1 MTRPRVLPV
10 GDRALTVEFGDAID
24 LALNARV
31 LALEASLS
39 GFPLPGVLETVPTYR
54 SLLVLYE
61 PSTITFD
68 ALAARFL
75 ERAAKGGAAPPA
87 GRLLEVPTCY
97 GGAGGPDLAE
107 VAQACGLAE
116 DAVVA
121 LHASTDYTA
130 LMLGFRPGFAY
141 LGGLPEALALPRRA
155 TPRLR
160 VEAGSVAVAG
170 RQTGIYPSASPG
182 GWHLI
187 GRTDLQ
193 LFDATAEPPAL
204 IGPGDR
210 VRFVPVGELGPA
222 PRASLP
228 SAVTSSPAPG
238 VLVLEPGLLT
248 TVQARGRSGYRRFGV
263 PLAGPLDLRA
273 HAEANRLVG
282 NPEDAATLE
291 CTIAGPTLRLLG
303 SFPFAVTG
311 ADLGAVLHR
320 ADLGDWPV
328 PLGAPVRAR
337 AGNVL
342 AFTRRRAGARAYVA
356 LAGGIDVPRV
366 LGSKAT
372 DVGAGFGGFQGRPLR
387 TGDSLCLGPR
397 AEGLTETRAAWC
409 APAARVTVR
418 VVLGPQDDH
427 FTEAV
432 RRRFLE
438 EPWRVAAASDRA
450 GCRLEGPALAHR
462 GPSEI
467 ASDGLVPGAIQV
479 PPDGA
484 PIVVMP
490 DGPTTGGYPKIAT
503 VVSADLPLLAQ
514 LVPGEGEVR
523 FRGVSA
529 REAQTDG

>member
-1 MTRPRVLPV
+1 MTGPRVLPV

-24 LALNARV
+24 PALNARV
-31 LALEASLS
+31 RALDASVS
-39 GFPLPGVLETVPTYR
+39 GAALQGVLETVPTYR

-61 PSTITFD
+61 PD
-68 ALAARFL
+68 AIGFAELAARLL
-75 ERAAKGGAAPPA
+75 ERAKEDGGAPPA

-97 GGAGGPDLAE
+97 GGAAGPDLPE
-107 VAQACGLAE
+107 VAQACGLSE

-141 LGGLPEALALPRRA
+141 LGVLPEALALPRRA
-155 TPRLR
+155 TPRVR
-160 VEAGSVAVAG
+160 VVAGSVAIAG

-182 GWHLI
+182 GWHVI
-187 GRTDLQ
+187 GRTDLR
-193 LFDATAEPPAL
+193 LFDAASEPPAL

-210 VRFVPVGELGPA
+210 VRFVPVGELRPPSHEPPSPA
-222 PRASLP
+222 R
-228 SAVTSSPAPG
+228 TSSAG
-238 VLVLEPGLLT
+238 VEVLEPGLLT
-248 TVQARGRSGYRRFGV
+248 TVQARGRAGYRRFGV
-263 PLAGPLDLRA
+263 PLAGPLDLQA
-273 HAEANRLVG
+273 HSEANRILG

-291 CTIAGPTLRLLG
+291 CTVAGPTLRFAA
-303 SFPFAVTG
+303 SVPFAVTG

-320 ADLGDWPV
+320 ADLGEWPV

-337 AGNVL
+337 AGNLLVF
-342 AFTRRRAGARAYVA
+342 ARRRTGARSYVA
-356 LAGGIDVPRV
+356 LAGGIHVPIV
-366 LGSKAT
+366 LGSRAT
-372 DVGAGFGGFQGRPLR
+372 DVGAGFGGFGGRPLR
-387 TGDSLCLGPR
+387 VGDALSLGPPADR
-397 AEGLTETRAAWC
+397 PPEATAAWK

-427 FTEAV
+427 FEEAT

-438 EPWRVAAASDRA
+438 ERWRVAATSDRV

-484 PIVVMP
+484 PIVVMA

-503 VVSADLPLLAQ
+503 VVGADLPLLAQ

-523 FRGVSA
+523 FRRVSIL
-529 REAQTDG
+529 EAQREG

>member
-24 LALNARV
+24 PALNARV
-31 LALEASLS
+31 RALDASLS
-39 GFPLPGVLETVPTYR
+39 GAPLPGVVETVPTYR
-54 SLLVLYE
+54 ALLVLYE
-61 PSTITFD
+61 PSAIAFA
-68 ALAARFL
+68 ALAARLL
-75 ERAAKGGAAPPA
+75 ERAEEGGAAPPA
-87 GRLLEVPTCY
+87 GRLIEVPTCY
-97 GGAGGPDLAE
+97 GGAGGPDLPE

-141 LGGLPEALALPRRA
+141 LGVLPEVLALPRRA
-155 TPRLR
+155 TPRAR
-160 VEAGSVAVAG
+160 VEAGSVAIAG
-170 RQTGIYPSASPG
+170 RQTGIYPSTSPG
-182 GWHLI
+182 GWHVI
-187 GRTDLQ
+187 GRTDLR
-193 LFDATAEPPAL
+193 LFDAAAEPPAL

-210 VRFVPVGELGPA
+210 VRFVPIGELRPA
-222 PRASLP
+222 PRETPL
-228 SAVTSSPAPG
+228 SAGTSSPG
-238 VLVLEPGLLT
+238 LDVLEPGLLT

-263 PLAGPLDLRA
+263 PLAGPLDVPA
-273 HAEANRLVG
+273 HTQANRIVG

-291 CTIAGPTLRLLG
+291 CTIAGPTLRLLA
-303 SFPFAVTG
+303 SVPFAVTG

-320 ADLGDWPV
+320 ADLGEWPV

-342 AFTRRRAGARAYVA
+342 AFTRRRAGARTYVA
-356 LAGGIDVPRV
+356 LAGGIDVPLL
-366 LGSKAT
+366 LGSRAT
-372 DVGAGFGGFQGRPLR
+372 DVGAGFGGFLGRPLR
-387 TGDSLCLGPR
+387 TGDVLSLGHR
-397 AEGLTETRAAWC
+397 ANSLTEAAAAWS

-427 FTEAV
+427 FAEAV

-438 EPWRVAAASDRA
+438 EPWRVASTSDRA
-450 GCRLEGPALAHR
+450 GFRLEGPALAHR
-462 GPSEI
+462 GPAEI
-467 ASDGLVPGAIQV
+467 VSDGLVPGAIQV
-479 PPDGA
+479 SPDGA
-484 PIVVMP
+484 PIVVMF

-523 FRGVSA
+523 FRVVSVL
-529 REAQTDG
+529 EAQSHG